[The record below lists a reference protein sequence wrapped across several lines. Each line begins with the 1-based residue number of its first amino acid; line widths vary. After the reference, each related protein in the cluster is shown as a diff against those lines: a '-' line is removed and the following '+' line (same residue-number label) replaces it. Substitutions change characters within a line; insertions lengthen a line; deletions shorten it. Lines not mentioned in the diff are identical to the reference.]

1 MKPGVVVRSISL
13 VGSVDSEPHQETSI
27 FAANLISGR
36 TDSGSSRLVM
46 VKLI

>member
-1 MKPGVVVRSISL
+1 MKPGVAVRSISL
-13 VGSVDSEPHQETSI
+13 VGSVDSDRHQDTSI

>member
-1 MKPGVVVRSISL
+1 MKPGVAVRSISL
-13 VGSVDSEPHQETSI
+13 AGSVDSDWHQDTSV
-27 FAANLISGR
+27 FTPNLISGR

>member
-1 MKPGVVVRSISL
+1 MKPTVSVRSISL
-13 VGSVDSEPHQETSI
+13 VGNVDSELHHETCI

-36 TDSGSSRLVM
+36 TDSGSSRLLM